1 MSARCDTVLAS
12 TACRAFAYFY
22 PICLISMKLTRF
34 VSLLL
39 PATLLTTALSTSKAA
54 AQLYNPITLGSQ
66 EVNDTLSPA
75 DIPTGFGGFA
85 KDYVVTLE
93 SGDQITI
100 DAISSEFDTLVT
112 LMDATGAT
120 VSEND
125 DGPDGSTNS
134 LLFAR
139 ISEGGKYTIRIRSYA
154 GEGAGPFTVK
164 LARLRPI

>member
-1 MSARCDTVLAS
+1 MKPTRLLFLIIPTVLLTMGINTGKAS
-12 TACRAFAYFY
+12 
-22 PICLISMKLTRF
+22 
-34 VSLLL
+34 
-39 PATLLTTALSTSKAA
+39 
-54 AQLYNPITLGSQ
+54 AQLYNPPTLGSE
-66 EVNDTLSPA
+66 EVSDTLTIA

-85 KDYVVTLE
+85 KDYVVNLE
-93 SGDQITI
+93 AGDQITI
-100 DAISSEFDTLVT
+100 DAISDEFDTLVT
-112 LMDATGAT
+112 LMDQNGIT

-154 GEGAGPFTVK
+154 GEGSGPFTVK

>member
-1 MSARCDTVLAS
+1 
-12 TACRAFAYFY
+12 
-22 PICLISMKLTRF
+22 MKLTRF
-34 VSLLL
+34 LSLLL
-39 PATLLTTALSTSKAA
+39 PATLLTTGLATALSTRSAV
-54 AQLYNPITLGSQ
+54 AQLYNPIVLGSQ
-66 EVNDTLSPA
+66 EVSDTLSSE

-93 SGDQITI
+93 AGDQITI
-100 DAISSEFDTLVT
+100 DAISTEFDTLVT
-112 LMDATGAT
+112 LMDETGAT

-139 ISEGGKYTIRIRSYA
+139 ISEAGKYTIRIRSYA
-154 GEGAGPFTVK
+154 GEGSGPFTVK

>member
-1 MSARCDTVLAS
+1 
-12 TACRAFAYFY
+12 
-22 PICLISMKLTRF
+22 MKPTRF
-34 VSLLL
+34 LAFVVPTLLL
-39 PATLLTTALSTSKAA
+39 SLGLNSGKAS
-54 AQLYNPITLGSQ
+54 AQLYNPPTLGSE
-66 EVNDTLSPA
+66 EVSDTLTPA

-85 KDYVVTLE
+85 KDYIVDLE
-93 SGDQITI
+93 AGDQITI
-100 DAISSEFDTLVT
+100 DAISDDFDTLVT
-112 LMDATGAT
+112 LMDANGIT

-139 ISEGGKYTIRIRSYA
+139 ISEGGKYTIRVRSYA

>member
-1 MSARCDTVLAS
+1 
-12 TACRAFAYFY
+12 
-22 PICLISMKLTRF
+22 MKLTRF
-34 VSLLL
+34 LSLLL
-39 PATLLTTALSTSKAA
+39 PATLLTTGFTTALSIREAA
-54 AQLYNPITLGSQ
+54 AQLYNPIALGSQ
-66 EVNDTLSPA
+66 EVNDTLSA
-75 DIPTGFGGFA
+75 DDIPTGFGGFA

-93 SGDQITI
+93 AGDQITI

-120 VSEND
+120 ISEND

-154 GEGAGPFTVK
+154 GEGSGPFTVK